1 MASFSKRTWTTKK
14 GVVKTAWEFSYYK
27 DGIRY
32 RKTFKKKPTL
42 EEMNEVTK
50 TTAQNPLFKE
60 AIEDYINGLS
70 RGKFK
75 APVFL

>member
-1 MASFSKRTWTTKK
+1 MASFAKRTWTTKK
-14 GVVKTAWEFSYYK
+14 GVVKTAWEFSCYK

-50 TTAQNPLFKE
+50 TTAKNPLFKE
-60 AIEDYINGLS
+60 AIEDYINELS
-70 RGKFK
+70 LHCKESTIET
-75 APVFL
+75 